1 MSRIDVLKTY
11 KIFIGGKFPR
21 TESGRFFPLK
31 NKDGDLVANACL
43 SSRKDFRNAVVPARN
58 TQKGWENTTA
68 LNKGQILYRI
78 AEMLEGRKL
87 QFEKELMLTGSS
99 KIAAKKEVVQSIDRL
114 IYYAGWSDKFQQIFS
129 SVNPVGS
136 NHFNFSVP
144 QAMGVISVIAP
155 KEFSLLGLVS
165 IVAPII
171 VGGNSC
177 VVLSSEENPMV
188 NISFAE
194 VLNTSDVP
202 YGVVNILTG
211 KRKELISHFASHKD
225 VNKIIY
231 CGDNNK
237 EIKEIEKLSAE
248 NLKRVT
254 IYKQKNWV
262 NQKNQS
268 PYFIE
273 KCQEIKTTW
282 HPTEV

>member
-1 MSRIDVLKTY
+1 MSRINVLKTY
-11 KIFIGGKFPR
+11 KIFIGGQFPR

-31 NKDGDLVANACL
+31 NKNGDLVANICL
-43 SSRKDFRNAVVPARN
+43 SSRKDFRNAVVCARN
-58 TQKGWENTTA
+58 PQKKWENTTS

-78 AEMLEGRKL
+78 AEILEGRKL
-87 QFEKELMLTGSS
+87 QFEKELMLTGLS
-99 KIAAKKEVVQSIDRL
+99 KIAAKKEVEQSIDRL

-144 QAMGVISVIAP
+144 QAAGVVSIIAP
-155 KEFSLLGLVS
+155 KEFPLLGLIS

-177 VVLSSEENPMV
+177 VVLSSEKNPMV
-188 NISFAE
+188 SISFAE

-202 YGVVNILTG
+202 HGVVNVLTG
-211 KRKELISHFASHKD
+211 KRKELISHFASHMD
-225 VNKIIY
+225 VNSIIY
-231 CGDNNK
+231 CGYDNK
-237 EIKEIEKLSAE
+237 EINEIERLSVE

-254 IYKQKNWV
+254 IYKQKNWSD
-262 NQKNQS
+262 QKNQS

-273 KCQEIKTTW
+273 KCQETKTTW

>member
-31 NKDGDLVANACL
+31 NKDGDLIANICL
-43 SSRKDFRNAVVPARN
+43 SSRKDFRNAVVSARN
-58 TQKGWENTTA
+58 SQKNWEKTTA
-68 LNKGQILYRI
+68 LNKGQTLYRI
-78 AEMLEGRKL
+78 AEMLEGRKS
-87 QFEKELMLTGSS
+87 QFEKELMLTGLS
-99 KIAAKKEVVQSIDRL
+99 KIAAKKEVEQSIDRL
-114 IYYAGWSDKFQQIFS
+114 IYYAGWSDKFGQIFS

-136 NHFNFSVP
+136 NHFNFSAP
-144 QAMGVISVIAP
+144 QAMGVVSVIAP
-155 KEFSLLGLVS
+155 KKFSLLGLVS

-177 VVLSSEENPMV
+177 VVLSSQENPMV
-188 NISFAE
+188 TISFAE
-194 VLNTSDVP
+194 VLNTSDVHH
-202 YGVVNILTG
+202 GVVNILTG

-225 VNKIIY
+225 VNAIIY

-237 EIKEIEKLSAE
+237 EINEIEKLSVE
-248 NLKRVT
+248 NLKRVK
-254 IYKQKNWV
+254 IYKRTNW
-262 NQKNQS
+262 NDKMSQS

-273 KCQEIKTTW
+273 QCQEIKTTW

>member
-21 TESGRFFPLK
+21 TESGRFSPLK
-31 NKDGDLVANACL
+31 DKDGDLVANICL
-43 SSRKDFRNAVVPARN
+43 SSRKDFRNAVVSARD
-58 TQKGWENTTA
+58 TQKGWGNTTA

-99 KIAAKKEVVQSIDRL
+99 KIAAQKEVEQSIDRL
-114 IYYAGWSDKFQQIFS
+114 IYYAGWSDKFGQIFS

-136 NHFNFSVP
+136 NHFNFSAP
-144 QAMGVISVIAP
+144 QAMGVVSVIAP

-177 VVLSSEENPMV
+177 VVLSSQENPMV
-188 NISFAE
+188 SISFAE

-225 VNKIIY
+225 VNAIIY

-237 EIKEIEKLSAE
+237 EINEIEKLSVE

-254 IYKQKNWV
+254 IYKQKNWG